1 MSQMTAI
8 CRGLLEHRRLPLALA
23 VAAIFV
29 MLPALSMGLLGDDLI
44 QRLNQFT
51 PAELPPR
58 ILDTGFVA
66 KDSGQ
71 LGTVLGN
78 LFGYVRGK
86 EAGVRAMDYGIAP
99 WWASEGWTAALWRPV
114 TAFTHW
120 VDYRLYPNSPA
131 LMHAQNIAW
140 FALAVFLVA
149 TLYRRIEASAGGFSR
164 VVGEPPAWKTPGIWA
179 AGLAACLWMLDW
191 TTYGPVAYVANRGF
205 FIALVFGLLCLHA
218 QLQWRTG
225 KSISWMW
232 LSALFLLLS
241 ILSDEGGVSTL
252 AFLLAY
258 AIVLEPGGWRPRL
271 MSLLPAALVIIGWR
285 AVYVGFG
292 FGVRN
297 FPGYIDPGYAP
308 LSFLKN
314 IVPRMNGLLGGQLT
328 GLPPELAM
336 ALNAKWQMILALFF
350 AGISLICAMVFWP
363 VVRRDL
369 VARFWAVVTLLSLV
383 PAATVAPLSKN
394 LGFIAV
400 GAFGVIASFL
410 VGFAGRQGRVA
421 MPGLLRTMSWCVA
434 VCLLTAHVAGTI
446 GGRIVLGR
454 ATQFIPK
461 MTRMAFD
468 YEASLDIGERDI
480 VVIND
485 PTMLTAFIPFYRA
498 YRGESLPRSTRILVP
513 GSVPFDVSRPDA
525 ATLILK
531 AKESDLFEC
540 PDLGPFHACYACKAA
555 NDFLF
560 GGLTWKVGDQ
570 VIRKAFVAEIL
581 EVSPRGAPRSVAFHF
596 GKPLESDRKVW
607 LFFDWH
613 RGAHRTFALPRI
625 GETVAVAGA

>member
-1 MSQMTAI
+1 
-8 CRGLLEHRRLPLALA
+8 
-23 VAAIFV
+23 
-29 MLPALSMGLLGDDLI
+29 
-44 QRLNQFT
+44 
-51 PAELPPR
+51 
-58 ILDTGFVA
+58 
-66 KDSGQ
+66 
-71 LGTVLGN
+71 
-78 LFGYVRGK
+78 
-86 EAGVRAMDYGIAP
+86 
-99 WWASEGWTAALWRPV
+99 
-114 TAFTHW
+114 
-120 VDYRLYPNSPA
+120 
-131 LMHAQNIAW
+131 
-140 FALAVFLVA
+140 
-149 TLYRRIEASAGGFSR
+149 
-164 VVGEPPAWKTPGIWA
+164 
-179 AGLAACLWMLDW
+179 
-191 TTYGPVAYVANRGF
+191 
-205 FIALVFGLLCLHA
+205 
-218 QLQWRTG
+218 
-225 KSISWMW
+225 
-232 LSALFLLLS
+232 
-241 ILSDEGGVSTL
+241 
-252 AFLLAY
+252 
-258 AIVLEPGGWRPRL
+258 
-271 MSLLPAALVIIGWR
+271 
-285 AVYVGFG
+285 
-292 FGVRN
+292 
-297 FPGYIDPGYAP
+297 
-308 LSFLKN
+308 
-314 IVPRMNGLLGGQLT
+314 MNGLLGGQLT

-336 ALNAKWQMILALFF
+336 ALNAQWQMILALFF
-350 AGISLICAMVFWP
+350 AGISLLCAMVFWP
-363 VVRRDL
+363 VVRRDV